1 METCPVCGTSLTE
14 EMLETGY
21 CYGCGE
27 ELLTHKELH
36 SAVLEAQKSQSI
48 RLHEAQKSQSIRF
61 REAAAAKKT
70 WEDTIKRS
78 NNSQYYEYRVM
89 TVLDT
94 KRGNTNIAELS
105 HKLNEFGRD
114 GWRLV
119 TSFTNELGKD
129 ASGLAIGGAAFG
141 VNSTTDEVIL
151 IFEKA
156 YTLSD

>member
-21 CYGCGE
+21 RYGCGE

-36 SAVLEAQKSQSI
+36 SAVLEAQKRQSI
-48 RLHEAQKSQSIRF
+48 RLQ
-61 REAAAAKKT
+61 EAASAKKT

-105 HKLNEFGRD
+105 HKLNEFGRH

>member
-36 SAVLEAQKSQSI
+36 SAVLEAQKSKSI
-48 RLHEAQKSQSIRF
+48 RLQ
-61 REAAAAKKT
+61 EAASAKKA

-119 TSFTNELGKD
+119 TSFANELGKD

>member
-1 METCPVCGTSLTE
+1 METCPACGTSLTE

-36 SAVLEAQKSQSI
+36 SAVLEAQKSKSI
-48 RLHEAQKSQSIRF
+48 RLQ
-61 REAAAAKKT
+61 EAASAKKA

-94 KRGNTNIAELS
+94 KIPYFF
-105 HKLNEFGRD
+105 KLCIFYPTIKCLWCSNFLHNHIISKRYVSGENRFNL
-114 GWRLV
+114 RL
-119 TSFTNELGKD
+119 TSSKSMYF
-129 ASGLAIGGAAFG
+129 
-141 VNSTTDEVIL
+141 L
-151 IFEKA
+151 I
-156 YTLSD
+156 

>member
-14 EMLETGY
+14 EMLETGS

-36 SAVLEAQKSQSI
+36 SAVLEAQKS
-48 RLHEAQKSQSIRF
+48 KSIRF
-61 REAAAAKKT
+61 REAASAKKT

>member
-36 SAVLEAQKSQSI
+36 SAVLEAQKS
-48 RLHEAQKSQSIRF
+48 KSIRF
-61 REAAAAKKT
+61 REAASAKKT